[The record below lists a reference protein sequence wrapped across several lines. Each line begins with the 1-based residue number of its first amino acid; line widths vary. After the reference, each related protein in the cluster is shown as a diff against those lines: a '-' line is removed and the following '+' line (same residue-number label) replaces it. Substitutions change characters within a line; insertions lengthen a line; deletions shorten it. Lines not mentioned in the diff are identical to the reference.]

1 MNIGIIAVVIMLTF
15 LILIT
20 WACIFNNVCIG
31 CNEPATRCK
40 SCKHYGPPLVA
51 SNYEP
56 KEFDIDKETLKKFDK
71 LTDEE
76 KGKIVAYWN
85 KRMSPALSNLVE
97 QINNLSNEE
106 FMELEKQVRRG
117 YENGRD

>member
-31 CNEPATRCK
+31 CNEPTTRCK
-40 SCKHYGPPLVA
+40 SCKHYGPPLVT

-56 KEFDIDKETLKKFDK
+56 KEEDEMKEVDFLAKRINALDDDEFFQLSK
-71 LTDEE
+71 LVT
-76 KGKIVAYWN
+76 
-85 KRMSPALSNLVE
+85 
-97 QINNLSNEE
+97 
-106 FMELEKQVRRG
+106 RG

>member
-1 MNIGIIAVVIMLTF
+1 MNMGIIVAVIILTF

-20 WACIFNNVCIG
+20 WACVVNNVCIG

-56 KEFDIDKETLKKFDK
+56 REDVKEVDFLAKRINALDNDEFLQLSK
-71 LTDEE
+71 L
-76 KGKIVAYWN
+76 V
-85 KRMSPALSNLVE
+85 V
-97 QINNLSNEE
+97 
-106 FMELEKQVRRG
+106 RG

>member
-1 MNIGIIAVVIMLTF
+1 MNMGIIAAVIILIF
-15 LILIT
+15 LALIT
-20 WACIFNNVCIG
+20 WACVVNNKCIG

-56 KEFDIDKETLKKFDK
+56 REDVKEVDFLAKRINALD
-71 LTDEE
+71 DEE
-76 KGKIVAYWN
+76 FLQ
-85 KRMSPALSNLVE
+85 LSKLVV
-97 QINNLSNEE
+97 I
-106 FMELEKQVRRG
+106 RG

>member
-1 MNIGIIAVVIMLTF
+1 MGIIAAVIILTF

-20 WACIFNNVCIG
+20 WACVVNNVCIG

-40 SCKHYGPPLVA
+40 SCKHYNPPLVA

-56 KEFDIDKETLKKFDK
+56 REDVKEVDFLAKRINALDDDEFLQLSK
-71 LTDEE
+71 L
-76 KGKIVAYWN
+76 V
-85 KRMSPALSNLVE
+85 V
-97 QINNLSNEE
+97 
-106 FMELEKQVRRG
+106 RG

>member
-1 MNIGIIAVVIMLTF
+1 MNMGIIVAVIILTF
-15 LILIT
+15 LILIA
-20 WACIFNNVCIG
+20 WACVVNNVCLG

-56 KEFDIDKETLKKFDK
+56 KEDEMKEVDFL
-71 LTDEE
+71 
-76 KGKIVAYWN
+76 A
-85 KRMSPALSNLVE
+85 KRINALDDNEFKNLCRLVK
-97 QINNLSNEE
+97 S
-106 FMELEKQVRRG
+106 RG